1 MNLFFNRDTI
11 NNNAKKEVD
20 VVNNGNNYDPITN
33 KRRTNN
39 ISQSPQ
45 HRSSAIGNKSN
56 NQTPPQ
62 RQGESNPPPR
72 RQVRG
77 LKDNLRSQTPLNRTL
92 RKQTAPSEPGTA
104 RRDNAPQY
112 FKLKTNRKQR
122 TKARRKGNPS
132 LLRFIILTGVIIYAV
147 MIPIIILCVKI
158 ALPSHSTPKTK
169 DFVYQ
174 LGPDDNVYSSK
185 IYSYTRVRV
194 GDEYYI
200 NMDSLAEYC
209 SLTTTGDNAT
219 IRYVVRSSGDY
230 VEFVIGQSIAYI
242 NGVQERT
249 GATVMLKNN
258 VLYVPV
264 TFAQRCFD
272 GVEINVDES
281 ENKITIVRLQDS
293 SKNYLDLSFPYK
305 LPKINDKIN
314 FADLDADIQEIIIM
328 QNQPQ
333 LPSEDDSQSTQ

>member
-1 MNLFFNRDTI
+1 M
-11 NNNAKKEVD
+11 
-20 VVNNGNNYDPITN
+20 NNGNNYDPITN

-39 ISQSPQ
+39 ISQSP
-45 HRSSAIGNKSN
+45 RGSGSAVDNDTN
-56 NQTPPQ
+56 NQTYRQ
-62 RQGESNPPPR
+62 RENNPAAK
-72 RQVRG
+72 RQARG
-77 LKDNLRSQTPLNRTL
+77 LEDNLRSQTPLNRTL
-92 RKQTAPSEPGTA
+92 RKQTAPSEPGTV

-112 FKLKTNRKQR
+112 FKLKTDRKKR
-122 TKARRKGNPS
+122 SKARKKGAPS
-132 LLRFIILTGVIIYAV
+132 LLRFIVLTGVIIYAV

-158 ALPSHSTPKTK
+158 ALPSNSTTKTK
-169 DFVYQ
+169 DFTYQ
-174 LGPDDNVYSSK
+174 LGPDGNVYSSK
-185 IYSYTRVRV
+185 IYSYTKVRV
-194 GDEYYI
+194 GNEYYI

-209 SLTTTGDNAT
+209 SLTTTGDSQT

-258 VLYVPV
+258 ILYVPV
-264 TFAQRCFD
+264 TFAQRCFN

-305 LPKINDKIN
+305 LPKTNDKIN

-333 LPSEDDSQSTQ
+333 LPPEDNNN